1 MKKQVGIWI
10 DGKEAIIINLG
21 DEANNTLKIESD
33 LENRIYHDKEG
44 DKGSFMGS
52 RHIDNETKFNERR
65 ENEMN
70 HFLKEVMAAISDAD
84 EVFVFGP
91 AETKLKLKHEMESN
105 KAMQKKVTC
114 FEAAER
120 MTANQIVAKVK
131 EHYAA

>member
-1 MKKQVGIWI
+1 MKKQIGIWI
-10 DGKEAIIINLG
+10 DSKEAIIINLG
-21 DEANNTLKIESD
+21 DEANNTIKIESN
-33 LENRIYHDKEG
+33 LENRIHHDKEG

-70 HFLKEVMAAISDAD
+70 HFLKEVMTKISDAD

-91 AETKLKLKHEMESN
+91 AETKLKLKHEMENN
-105 KAMQKKVTC
+105 KTMQKKVAC
-114 FEAAER
+114 FAAAER
-120 MTANQIVAKVK
+120 MTANQMVAKVK